1 MDPEGVAI
9 DEGKWSLEG
18 DDAAK
23 FDLTGT
29 TDNTR
34 ALEFVDKPD
43 FEMPG
48 DRNKDNIYE
57 VTVVASNE
65 EESDTRDVT
74 VKITDSDEAGVI
86 TLTDINPL
94 TGQPVMAT
102 LTDSDGEVI
111 NVSWTWYALNDSE
124 SATIDAVTDGSA
136 PAIKG
141 ETSDTYSP
149 GAGDIGKHLVAV
161 PATWTGPR
169 TKTTTTKI
177 TPQGLCSSCLTT
189 GRSPI
194 CRRR

>member
-57 VTVVASNE
+57 VTVVASNG

-86 TLTDINPL
+86 TLTDIQGNRVL
-94 TGQPVMAT
+94 TEQ
-102 LTDSDGEVI
+102 DFEEV
-111 NVSWTWYALNDSE
+111 VVPPACLQAL
-124 SATIDAVTDGSA
+124 ALDAHFQAGFPFQLVVGYLPQRRHVLGA
-136 PAIKG
+136 VVFAHPALVFP
-141 ETSDTYSP
+141 E
-149 GAGDIGKHLVAV
+149 GDIQAPV
-161 PATWTGPR
+161 
-169 TKTTTTKI
+169 
-177 TPQGLCSSCLTT
+177 Q
-189 GRSPI
+189 
-194 CRRR
+194 